1 MKSLI
6 ALLLF
11 ASASFAQPRPGEPFV
26 DPDYERVLIPVFFSG
41 PGANGAQW
49 ETAVDL
55 STSVQDDV
63 QLAEPALIYTNESH
77 CNGISCG
84 CASTRLEA
92 FRSARLC
99 SGLEHAAG
107 LLLWVPR
114 TAQPKDLSFSVR
126 VRDTSKNATS
136 AGTYVPVV
144 WERELSAEPIV
155 LLDVPVESQFRS
167 SLRVYD
173 AFGFPIE
180 VTMKMYD
187 MAEYRTL
194 RAAQPL
200 VDTTVDLVDPNPA
213 GLTRFIRRPAFA
225 QIGDLVAA
233 YPQLAGHSSV
243 AIVVQALQPRVSPP
257 LPTDRVYALASVT
270 NNTTQEVTIIAPR

>member
-1 MKSLI
+1 MKALI

-11 ASASFAQPRPGEPFV
+11 ASAAFAQPRPGEPFV

-55 STSVQDDV
+55 TTSIQNDV
-63 QLAEPALIYTNESH
+63 QLAEPALIYTSESQ
-77 CNGISCG
+77 CNGIPCS
-84 CASTRLEA
+84 CASTLVEYG
-92 FRSARLC
+92 RSARLC

-114 TAQPKDLSFSVR
+114 TAAPKDLNFSVR

-144 WERELSAEPIV
+144 WERDLSGEPIV
-155 LLDVPVESQFRS
+155 LLDVPVESRFRS

-173 AFGFPIE
+173 AFGFADD
-180 VTMKMYD
+180 VTMKIYD

-194 RAAQPL
+194 GAAQPL
-200 VDTTVDLVDPNPA
+200 VDTAVALVNPNPA

-225 QIGDLVAA
+225 QIGDLAAA
-233 YPQLAGHSSV
+233 YPQLAGRTSV

>member
-11 ASASFAQPRPGEPFV
+11 ASAAFAQPRPGDPFV

-49 ETAVDL
+49 ETAIDVNA
-55 STSVQDDV
+55 SVQEV
-63 QLAEPALIYTNESH
+63 RLAEPALIYTSESQ
-77 CNGISCG
+77 CNGVPCS
-84 CASTRLEA
+84 CASTLLEA
-92 FRSARLC
+92 RRSARLC

-114 TAQPKDLSFSVR
+114 TARPKDLNFSVR

-144 WERELSAEPIV
+144 WERELSAEPMV
-155 LLDVPVESQFRS
+155 LLDVPVDSRFRS
-167 SLRVYD
+167 SLRIYD
-173 AFGFPIE
+173 AFGFPYE
-180 VTMKMYD
+180 VIVKIYD
-187 MAEYRTL
+187 MAEYRG
-194 RAAQPL
+194 RGAQPL
-200 VDTTVDLVDPNPA
+200 VVTGVDLADPNPA
-213 GLTRFIRRPAFA
+213 GFTRFIRRPAFTM
-225 QIGDLVAA
+225 IGDLVAA

-243 AIVVQALQPRVSPP
+243 AIEVQGTQPRVSPP
-257 LPTDRVYALASVT
+257 LPTDRFYALASVT